1 MYKIFFIAKNNIK
14 RQKGDMITFLILTCL
29 SAILIFDCLSALLGL
44 GKVLDDKFS
53 EVNGADVYMQVRDND
68 KAVFSA
74 DKAFAESPHIIKYEK
89 NPAAEWTADYRNTK
103 DDEYETFDY
112 IVQDFS
118 IKHEIMDIKLPEGPL
133 GENDIVIPFNLKN
146 DFEIGDTFEFKFED
160 KTFRFNVAGFSE
172 DPIFCSTMNIST
184 HVMYISD
191 SKMKELADA
200 EVGFEMGFVYKGVAD
215 SEVLKQENLDL
226 TDVEKEVADNF
237 KLGLVEWEEKN
248 PELANSP
255 EATSLYSARYMLIN
269 WDTMKGGD
277 QIVPKIIMAVVLLFA
292 LMVLAIALII
302 ISFSIRNFIR
312 RNMKN
317 TGILEAG
324 GYTVGQLKA
333 ALVIQITL
341 IACLGSVAGLAIA
354 IGTFNYFGDIL
365 SFVIGLSWNQPINWP
380 VAIATFIGLSLL
392 VCFVTLLISRQYNRI
407 TVLDALRGGITS
419 HNYKKNLFSFENT
432 PAPVPVVL
440 SLKDT
445 LGSLG
450 KNIILCFI
458 IFMLSIF
465 TIVGFGLNENF
476 GRNPDGMIYTM
487 GFEVGNIIVY
497 GDNGILDD
505 IRELSEVK
513 SAFGL
518 ARYDMNVIFNGKT
531 KQYNIYVHDD
541 PAQTTN
547 TNIIEG
553 RLPEGNNEIMV
564 TAAIAED
571 LSLKVGDVVEV
582 ENAGKK
588 GDYLVVG
595 INQRMEQFGRTGIMT
610 LAAAEKLLTAEPH
623 FSIYVTGS
631 DGVTFET
638 LKAKIEEI
646 AKTKGLT
653 LQYTDSQK
661 TMETTINSLVATMKA
676 LCLVICVVT
685 LLVVVF
691 VESLVIRAK
700 ISREWRGMGISK
712 ALGQTSGGLI
722 SQIMLS
728 NMPAILVGGIIG
740 AVFSSLVGAF
750 GVETVFSGFGIKK
763 VCFDIPFV
771 YMLATVA
778 GIVLVAVVTSG
789 LAGLKVRKLNPV
801 EMITEE

>member
-44 GKVLDDKFS
+44 EKVLDDRFE
-53 EVNGADVYMQVRDND
+53 EVNGAEIYMWVRDND
-68 KAVFSA
+68 KAVSSA
-74 DKAFAESPHIIKYEK
+74 DKAFSESTHIVKYEK
-89 NPAAEWTADYRNTK
+89 TPAAELTADYRNLK

-112 IVQDFS
+112 IFQDFNN
-118 IKHEIMDIKLPEGPL
+118 KNEIMNIKMPDMNL

-146 DFEIGDTFEFKFED
+146 SFEIGDTFELKSED

-184 HVMYISD
+184 HSMYISD
-191 SKMKELADA
+191 TKMKELDGADI
-200 EVGFEMGFVYKGVAD
+200 GFEKGFVYKGITD
-215 SEVLKQENLDL
+215 REVLEHENLDL
-226 TDVEKEVADNF
+226 ADIEKEVADIY
-237 KLGLVEWEEKN
+237 KMGLVEWEEKN
-248 PELANSP
+248 PEIAGDPKNVN
-255 EATSLYSARYMLIN
+255 RFGGQYMLVN
-269 WDTMKGGD
+269 WDTMRSGD
-277 QIVPKIIMAVVLLFA
+277 QIIPKIIMAVVLLFA

-324 GYTVGQLKA
+324 GYTVRQLKT
-333 ALVIQITL
+333 ALVLQVTMV
-341 IACLGSVAGLAIA
+341 ACLGSAIGLAIA
-354 IGTFNYFGDIL
+354 IGSFNYFGDVL
-365 SFVIGLSWNQPINWP
+365 SFVIGLSWNQPVNWI
-380 VAIATFIGLSLL
+380 VALTTFFGLSLM
-392 VCFVTLLISRQYNRI
+392 VCFVTLIIGRQYNRI
-407 TVLDALRGGITS
+407 TVLDALRGGITT
-419 HNYKKNLFSFENT
+419 HNYRKNLFSFENT
-432 PAPVPVVL
+432 PAPIPVVL

-445 LGSLG
+445 FGGLG
-450 KNIILCFI
+450 KNILLSFI

-476 GRNPDGMIYTM
+476 GRNPEGMVKMM
-487 GFEVGNIIVY
+487 GFEVGNIIVS
-497 GDNGILDD
+497 GDNGVADD
-505 IRELSEVK
+505 IRALPEVSSVFCLS
-513 SAFGL
+513 
-518 ARYDMNVIFNGKT
+518 RYDMNLIFNGIT
-531 KQYNIYVHDD
+531 KQYNVYVHDD
-541 PAQTTN
+541 PTQTTN

-553 RLPEGNNEIMV
+553 RLPENDNEIMV

-571 LSLKVGDVVEV
+571 LSLKVGDVIEV

-595 INQRMEQFGRTGIMT
+595 INQRMEQYGRTGIMS

-623 FSIYVTGS
+623 FSIYVTGN
-631 DGVTFET
+631 DGETFES

-646 AKTKGLT
+646 AKNKGLT

-661 TMETTINSLVATMKA
+661 TMETTIVLLVSTMKA

-728 NMPAILVGGIIG
+728 NMPAILAGGIIG
-740 AVFSSLVGAF
+740 AVLADFVGGF
-750 GVETVFSGFGIKK
+750 GVETVFSGFGIKR
-763 VCFDIPFV
+763 VCFDIPFI

-778 GIVLVAVVTSG
+778 GIMLVAIITSG

>member
-44 GKVLDDKFS
+44 EKVLDDRFE
-53 EVNGADVYMQVRDND
+53 EVNGAEIYMWVRDND
-68 KAVFSA
+68 KAVSSA
-74 DKAFAESPHIIKYEK
+74 DKAFSESTHIVKYEK
-89 NPAAEWTADYRNTK
+89 TPAAELTADYRNLI

-112 IVQDFS
+112 IFQDFNN
-118 IKHEIMDIKLPEGPL
+118 KNEIMNIKMPDMNL

-146 DFEIGDTFEFKFED
+146 SFEIGDTFELKSED
-160 KTFRFNVAGFSE
+160 KTFRFNVAGFTE

-184 HVMYISD
+184 HSMYISD
-191 SKMKELADA
+191 TKMKELDGADI
-200 EVGFEMGFVYKGVAD
+200 GFEMGFVYKGITD
-215 SEVLKQENLDL
+215 REVLKQENLDL
-226 TDVEKEVADNF
+226 EDIEKEVADNY
-237 KLGLVEWEEKN
+237 KLNLVEWEEKN
-248 PELANSP
+248 PEIAGDPKIVNLFSGQ
-255 EATSLYSARYMLIN
+255 YMLVN
-269 WDTMKGGD
+269 WDIMRSGD

-324 GYTVGQLKA
+324 GYTVGQLKT
-333 ALVIQITL
+333 ALVIQITMV
-341 IACLGSVAGLAIA
+341 ACVGSAIGLAIA
-354 IGTFNYFGDIL
+354 IGTFNYFGNVL
-365 SFVIGLSWNQPINWP
+365 SFVIGLSWNQPVNWT
-380 VAIATFIGLSLL
+380 VAMATFFGLSLL
-392 VCFVTLLISRQYNRI
+392 VCFVTLIIGRQYNRI
-407 TVLDALRGGITS
+407 TVLDALRGGITT

-432 PAPVPVVL
+432 PAPVPIVL

-445 LGSLG
+445 LGGFG
-450 KNIILCFI
+450 KNILLSFI
-458 IFMLSIF
+458 IFVLSIF

-476 GRNPDGMIYTM
+476 GRNPQGMIDMM
-487 GFEVGNIIVY
+487 GFEVGNIIVS
-497 GDNGILDD
+497 GDNGVVDD
-505 IRELSEVK
+505 IRALPEVK

-518 ARYDMNVIFNGKT
+518 SRYDMNVIYNGQT
-531 KQYNIYVHDD
+531 KQYSIYVHDD
-541 PAQTTN
+541 PKQTTN

-553 RLPEGNNEIMV
+553 RLPENDNEIMV

-571 LSLKVGDVVEV
+571 LSLKVGDVIEV

-588 GDYLVVG
+588 GDYLLVG
-595 INQRMEQFGRTGIMT
+595 INQRMEHYGRTGIMS

-623 FSIYVTGS
+623 FNIYVTGN
-631 DGVTFET
+631 DGETFES
-638 LKAKIEEI
+638 LKEKIEEI
-646 AKTKGLT
+646 AKNKGLT

-661 TMETTINSLVATMKA
+661 SMETTIVSLVSTMKA

-685 LLVVVF
+685 LLVVIF

-712 ALGQTSGGLI
+712 ALGQTTGGLI

-728 NMPAILVGGIIG
+728 NMPAILAGGIIG
-740 AVFSSLVGAF
+740 AVLADFVGGF
-750 GVETVFSGFGIKK
+750 GVETVFSGFGIKR
-763 VCFDIPFV
+763 VCFDIPFI

-778 GIVLVAVVTSG
+778 GIMLVAIITSG

>member
-1 MYKIFFIAKNNIK
+1 
-14 RQKGDMITFLILTCL
+14 
-29 SAILIFDCLSALLGL
+29 
-44 GKVLDDKFS
+44 
-53 EVNGADVYMQVRDND
+53 
-68 KAVFSA
+68 
-74 DKAFAESPHIIKYEK
+74 
-89 NPAAEWTADYRNTK
+89 
-103 DDEYETFDY
+103 
-112 IVQDFS
+112 
-118 IKHEIMDIKLPEGPL
+118 
-133 GENDIVIPFNLKN
+133 
-146 DFEIGDTFEFKFED
+146 
-160 KTFRFNVAGFSE
+160 
-172 DPIFCSTMNIST
+172 
-184 HVMYISD
+184 
-191 SKMKELADA
+191 
-200 EVGFEMGFVYKGVAD
+200 
-215 SEVLKQENLDL
+215 
-226 TDVEKEVADNF
+226 
-237 KLGLVEWEEKN
+237 
-248 PELANSP
+248 
-255 EATSLYSARYMLIN
+255 
-269 WDTMKGGD
+269 
-277 QIVPKIIMAVVLLFA
+277 
-292 LMVLAIALII
+292 
-302 ISFSIRNFIR
+302 
-312 RNMKN
+312 
-317 TGILEAG
+317 
-324 GYTVGQLKA
+324 
-333 ALVIQITL
+333 
-341 IACLGSVAGLAIA
+341 
-354 IGTFNYFGDIL
+354 
-365 SFVIGLSWNQPINWP
+365 
-380 VAIATFIGLSLL
+380 
-392 VCFVTLLISRQYNRI
+392 
-407 TVLDALRGGITS
+407 
-419 HNYKKNLFSFENT
+419 
-432 PAPVPVVL
+432 
-440 SLKDT
+440 
-445 LGSLG
+445 
-450 KNIILCFI
+450 
-458 IFMLSIF
+458 
-465 TIVGFGLNENF
+465 
-476 GRNPDGMIYTM
+476 
-487 GFEVGNIIVY
+487 
-497 GDNGILDD
+497 
-505 IRELSEVK
+505 
-513 SAFGL
+513 
-518 ARYDMNVIFNGKT
+518 MNVIFNGKT

-623 FSIYVTGS
+623 FSIYVTGN